1 MLFEIKEP
9 GPGFDYFLNTSCND
23 WDVVQY
29 HAFWK
34 KSNFGLN
41 KASIMRRFNTQLQ
54 KIKEQSTEEEKNNAI
69 RLKKQFQV
77 SVLSNLC
84 NSLFAS
90 SSYPWNFAFTWLWT
104 SSPLLQI
111 SRTGNIIQGYK
122 RSYRNGK
129 QPIDEMI
136 AIRRGKKQKP
146 AETTIKDGK
155 KDETHGSPK
164 ERGDDGSLFSSN
176 CYNDSDVG
184 HGNDNNPFIAQTGGV
199 QRNISHAIDNV
210 VINNVFKNDWIIP
223 DGYNISTD
231 FRKLQVE
238 SIEKLK
244 TDLILSYAKEIDMI
258 L

>member
-104 SSPLLQI
+104 SSPLLDI
-111 SRTGNIIQGYK
+111 ATYRT
-122 RSYRNGK
+122 
-129 QPIDEMI
+129 
-136 AIRRGKKQKP
+136 
-146 AETTIKDGK
+146 
-155 KDETHGSPK
+155 
-164 ERGDDGSLFSSN
+164 
-176 CYNDSDVG
+176 
-184 HGNDNNPFIAQTGGV
+184 
-199 QRNISHAIDNV
+199 
-210 VINNVFKNDWIIP
+210 
-223 DGYNISTD
+223 
-231 FRKLQVE
+231 
-238 SIEKLK
+238 
-244 TDLILSYAKEIDMI
+244 
-258 L
+258 

>member
-69 RLKKQFQV
+69 RLKKQFQ
-77 SVLSNLC
+77 
-84 NSLFAS
+84 
-90 SSYPWNFAFTWLWT
+90 
-104 SSPLLQI
+104 
-111 SRTGNIIQGYK
+111 
-122 RSYRNGK
+122 
-129 QPIDEMI
+129 
-136 AIRRGKKQKP
+136 
-146 AETTIKDGK
+146 
-155 KDETHGSPK
+155 
-164 ERGDDGSLFSSN
+164 SN

-199 QRNISHAIDNV
+199 QRNIRCLSSIMYCNELKPEYVKYSEKIWKEAHLGLRSV
-210 VINNVFKNDWIIP
+210 QFGSVF
-223 DGYNISTD
+223 T
-231 FRKLQVE
+231 
-238 SIEKLK
+238 K
-244 TDLILSYAKEIDMI
+244 TETKSK
-258 L
+258 

>member
-69 RLKKQFQV
+69 RLKKQFQ
-77 SVLSNLC
+77 
-84 NSLFAS
+84 
-90 SSYPWNFAFTWLWT
+90 
-104 SSPLLQI
+104 
-111 SRTGNIIQGYK
+111 
-122 RSYRNGK
+122 
-129 QPIDEMI
+129 
-136 AIRRGKKQKP
+136 
-146 AETTIKDGK
+146 
-155 KDETHGSPK
+155 
-164 ERGDDGSLFSSN
+164 SN